1 MERRATVQGVTKSQ
15 TRLSDFTFF
24 SFLYLSTL
32 VRGLKRERLEDLGQG
47 SLGKRHVDDWMGM
60 GTRDEDLF
68 IT

>member
-1 MERRATVQGVTKSQ
+1 M
-15 TRLSDFTFF
+15 
-24 SFLYLSTL
+24 L